1 MDLRATGG
9 DEPERASLHA
19 LAVPP
24 SGPAEPRGDCEGTE
38 LGTDQPVSATT
49 SVPRE
54 VANLTL
60 PTPFGEWQTHVFEW
74 AGSVHLCLCRGRIGD
89 GEDVLVRMHS
99 ECVTGDALGSLRCD
113 CGIQLRHALRTI
125 AAEGRGV
132 IVYSTG
138 HEGRG
143 IGLANKLRA
152 YMLQDRGF
160 DTAEAN
166 EHLGFGVDERTFGDV
181 AACLRALGVRS
192 VRLMSNN
199 RDKAAALEEGGVEVR
214 AIVGLPTAAHARNV
228 RYLGTKQAVMGHVS
242 PMGSPLLDGVGP
254 PPDVAALLGEVR
266 ATGTR
271 PYVVVKYAQTID
283 GRIATSTGDARWISG
298 EEERRTSHAL
308 RAACDAVLVGAGT
321 VRADDPQ
328 LTVRMVAG
336 ASPIRVVLDPRLR
349 IPDGARVLDD
359 DGVTTVVTTS
369 ASPAERRAELRR
381 RGVSV
386 VVVPPGPR
394 GVHLAA
400 ALEAL
405 LDAGIRSVLVE
416 GGARVIT
423 SFLSA
428 GLADRLVVAIA
439 PRLLG
444 SGTDAVNDLGITEVA
459 GSIRLEHRT
468 VHAAGEDVL
477 IAGDLVR

>member
-1 MDLRATGG
+1 M
-9 DEPERASLHA
+9 
-19 LAVPP
+19 
-24 SGPAEPRGDCEGTE
+24 
-38 LGTDQPVSATT
+38 GTDLPVSSTT
-49 SVPRE
+49 IVPRE

-60 PTPFGEWQTHVFEW
+60 PTPFGGWETHAFEW
-74 AGSVHLCLCRGRIGD
+74 AGSIHLCLCRGQIGE

-113 CGIQLRHALRTI
+113 CGIQLRHAFRTI

-132 IVYSTG
+132 LVYSTG

-152 YMLQDRGF
+152 YLLQDRGF

-166 EHLGFGVDERTFGDV
+166 EHLGFRVDERTFGDV
-181 AACLRALGVRS
+181 AACLGVLGVRS

-199 RDKAAALEEGGVEVR
+199 RDKAAALEAAGIPVR
-214 AIVGLPTAAHARNV
+214 QIVGLPTAAHARNV
-228 RYLGTKQAVMGHVS
+228 RYLSTKQDVMGHHA
-242 PMGSPLLDGVGP
+242 PMGVPVADGAGP
-254 PPDVAALLGEVR
+254 PPDVASLLGEVR
-266 ATGTR
+266 VRTSR

-308 RAACDAVLVGAGT
+308 RAACDAVLVGVGT
-321 VRADDPQ
+321 IIADDPQ
-328 LTVRMVAG
+328 LTVRMVPG

-349 IPDGARVLDD
+349 IPGHARVLED
-359 DGVTTVVTTS
+359 DGMTTIVTTS
-369 ASPAERRAELRR
+369 ASSPERRAELRR

-386 VVVPPGPR
+386 VVVPAASD
-394 GVHLAA
+394 GVDLTA

-405 LDAGIRSVLVE
+405 FADGIRSVLVE

-423 SFLSA
+423 SFLSL
-428 GLADRLVVAIA
+428 GVVDRLVVAIA
-439 PRLLG
+439 PRLMG

-459 GSIRLEHRT
+459 SSIRLERRA
-468 VHAAGEDVL
+468 VHVAGDDVL
-477 IAGDLVR
+477 IAGDLAT

>member
-1 MDLRATGG
+1 MS
-9 DEPERASLHA
+9 ASTI
-19 LAVPP
+19 VPK
-24 SGPAEPRGDCEGTE
+24 
-38 LGTDQPVSATT
+38 
-49 SVPRE
+49 E

-60 PTPFGEWQTHVFEW
+60 PTPFGGWETHAFEW
-74 AGSVHLCLCRGRIGD
+74 EGSIHLCLCRGRIGD

-113 CGIQLRHALRTI
+113 CGIQLRHAFRTI

-132 IVYSTG
+132 LVYSTG

-152 YMLQDRGF
+152 YVLQDRGL

-166 EHLGFGVDERTFGDV
+166 EHLGFRVDERTYGDV
-181 AACLRALGVRS
+181 AACLRVLGVRS

-199 RDKAAALEEGGVEVR
+199 RDKAVALEAAGIPVREV
-214 AIVGLPTAAHARNV
+214 VGLPTAAHARNV
-228 RYLGTKQAVMGHVS
+228 RYLSTKQAAMGHLA
-242 PMGSPLLDGVGP
+242 PMGVPLPDGSGP
-254 PPDVAALLGEVR
+254 PPDVASLLGEVR
-266 ATGTR
+266 PSATR

-283 GRIATSTGDARWISG
+283 GRIATATGDARWISG

-308 RAACDAVLVGAGT
+308 RAACDAVLVGVGT
-321 VRADDPQ
+321 ILADDPR
-328 LTVRMVAG
+328 LTVRMVPG
-336 ASPIRVVLDPRLR
+336 ASPMRIVLDAGLR
-349 IPDGARVLDD
+349 IPDRARVLDH
-359 DGVTTVVTTS
+359 DGVTTIVTTS
-369 ASPAERRAELRR
+369 ASSAERRAELRR

-386 VVVPPGPR
+386 VVVRADPL
-394 GVHLAA
+394 GVDLPA

-405 LDAGIRSVLVE
+405 FDDGIRSVLVE

-423 SFLSA
+423 SFLSR

-439 PRLLG
+439 PRVMG

-459 GSIRLEHRT
+459 SAIRLERRA
-468 VHAAGEDVL
+468 VHVAGDDVL
-477 IAGDLVR
+477 IAGDVGT

>member
-1 MDLRATGG
+1 M
-9 DEPERASLHA
+9 
-19 LAVPP
+19 
-24 SGPAEPRGDCEGTE
+24 GTQ
-38 LGTDQPVSATT
+38 LPVSATT
-49 SVPRE
+49 IVPKE
-54 VANLTL
+54 VASLTL
-60 PTPFGEWQTHVFEW
+60 PTPFGGWETHAFEW
-74 AGSVHLCLCRGRIGD
+74 AGSIHLCLCRGRMGD

-113 CGIQLRHALRTI
+113 CGIQLRHAFRAI

-132 IVYSTG
+132 LVYSTG

-152 YMLQDRGF
+152 YVLQDTGF

-166 EHLGFGVDERTFGDV
+166 EHLGFRVDERTFGDV

-199 RDKAAALEEGGVEVR
+199 RDKAAALEAAGIPVR
-214 AIVGLPTAAHARNV
+214 AVVGLPTAAHARNA
-228 RYLGTKQAVMGHVS
+228 RYLSTKQAVMGHEA
-242 PMGSPLLDGVGP
+242 PMGVPLADDTGP
-254 PPDVAALLGEVR
+254 PPDVGSLLGEVR
-266 ATGTR
+266 STTTR

-308 RAACDAVLVGAGT
+308 RAACDAVLVGVGT
-321 VRADDPQ
+321 ILADDPR
-328 LTVRMVAG
+328 LTVRLVPG

-349 IPDGARVLDD
+349 LPDDARVLEA
-359 DGVTTVVTTS
+359 DGVTTIVTTG
-369 ASPAERRAELRR
+369 ASPAERRDELRR

-386 VVVPPGPR
+386 VVVPAGPD
-394 GVHLAA
+394 GLDLHAT
-400 ALEAL
+400 LEAL
-405 LDAGIRSVLVE
+405 FDDGIRSMLVE

-423 SFLSA
+423 SFLSL

-439 PRLLG
+439 PRVMG

-459 GSIRLEHRT
+459 SSIRLERRA
-468 VHAAGEDVL
+468 VHVAGDDVL
-477 IAGDLVR
+477 IAGDLPG

>member
-1 MDLRATGG
+1 M
-9 DEPERASLHA
+9 
-19 LAVPP
+19 
-24 SGPAEPRGDCEGTE
+24 GTH
-38 LGTDQPVSATT
+38 LPVSATT
-49 SVPRE
+49 IAPRE
-54 VANLTL
+54 VASLTL
-60 PTPFGEWQTHVFEW
+60 PTPFGGWETHAFEW
-74 AGSVHLCLCRGRIGD
+74 AGSIHLCLCRGRMGD

-113 CGIQLRHALRTI
+113 CGIQLRHAFRAI

-132 IVYSTG
+132 LVYSTG

-152 YMLQDRGF
+152 YVLQDTGF

-166 EHLGFGVDERTFGDV
+166 EHLGFRVDERTFGDV

-199 RDKAAALEEGGVEVR
+199 RDKAAALEAAGIPVR
-214 AIVGLPTAAHARNV
+214 AVVGLPTAAHARNV
-228 RYLGTKQAVMGHVS
+228 RYLSTKQAVMGHEA
-242 PMGSPLLDGVGP
+242 PMGVPLADDTGP
-254 PPDVAALLGEVR
+254 PPDVGSLLGEVR
-266 ATGTR
+266 STTTR

-308 RAACDAVLVGAGT
+308 RAACDAVLVGVGT
-321 VRADDPQ
+321 ILADDPR
-328 LTVRMVAG
+328 LTVRLVPG

-349 IPDGARVLDD
+349 LPDDARVLEA
-359 DGVTTVVTTS
+359 DGVTTIVTTG
-369 ASPAERRAELRR
+369 ASPAERRDELRR

-386 VVVPPGPR
+386 VVVPAGPD
-394 GVHLAA
+394 GLDLHAT
-400 ALEAL
+400 LEAL
-405 LDAGIRSVLVE
+405 FDDGIRSMLVE

-423 SFLSA
+423 SFLSL

-439 PRLLG
+439 PRVMG

-459 GSIRLEHRT
+459 SSIRLERRA
-468 VHAAGEDVL
+468 VHVAGDDVL
-477 IAGDLVR
+477 IAGDLPG

>member
-1 MDLRATGG
+1 MS
-9 DEPERASLHA
+9 ASTI
-19 LAVPP
+19 VPK
-24 SGPAEPRGDCEGTE
+24 
-38 LGTDQPVSATT
+38 
-49 SVPRE
+49 E

-60 PTPFGEWQTHVFEW
+60 PTPFGGWETHAFEW
-74 AGSVHLCLCRGRIGD
+74 EGSIHLCLCRGRIGD

-113 CGIQLRHALRTI
+113 CGIQLRHAFRTI

-132 IVYSTG
+132 LVYSTG

-152 YMLQDRGF
+152 YLLQDRGL

-166 EHLGFGVDERTFGDV
+166 EHLGFRVDERTYGDV
-181 AACLRALGVRS
+181 AACLRVLGVRS

-199 RDKAAALEEGGVEVR
+199 RDKAVALEAAGIPVREV
-214 AIVGLPTAAHARNV
+214 VGLPTAAHARNV
-228 RYLGTKQAVMGHVS
+228 RYLSTKQAAMGHLA
-242 PMGSPLLDGVGP
+242 PMGVPLPDGSGP
-254 PPDVAALLGEVR
+254 PPDVASLLGEVR
-266 ATGTR
+266 PSATR

-283 GRIATSTGDARWISG
+283 GRIATATGDARWISG

-308 RAACDAVLVGAGT
+308 RAACDAVLVGVGT
-321 VRADDPQ
+321 ILADDPR
-328 LTVRMVAG
+328 LTVRMVPG
-336 ASPIRVVLDPRLR
+336 ASPMRIVLDAGLR
-349 IPDGARVLDD
+349 IPDRARVLDH
-359 DGVTTVVTTS
+359 DGVTTIVTTS
-369 ASPAERRAELRR
+369 ASSAERRAELRR

-386 VVVPPGPR
+386 VVVRAHPL
-394 GVHLAA
+394 GVDLPA

-405 LDAGIRSVLVE
+405 SDDGIRSVLVE

-423 SFLSA
+423 SFLSR

-439 PRLLG
+439 PRVMG

-459 GSIRLEHRT
+459 SAIRLERRA
-468 VHAAGEDVL
+468 VHMAGDDVL
-477 IAGDLVR
+477 IAGDVGT

>member
-1 MDLRATGG
+1 
-9 DEPERASLHA
+9 
-19 LAVPP
+19 V
-24 SGPAEPRGDCEGTE
+24 
-38 LGTDQPVSATT
+38 GTDLPVSSTT
-49 SVPRE
+49 IVPRE

-60 PTPFGEWQTHVFEW
+60 PTPFGGWETHAFEW
-74 AGSVHLCLCRGRIGD
+74 AGSIHLCLCRGQIGD

-113 CGIQLRHALRTI
+113 CGIQLRHAFRTI

-132 IVYSTG
+132 LVYSTG

-152 YMLQDRGF
+152 YLLQDQGF

-166 EHLGFGVDERTFGDV
+166 EHLGFRVDERTFGDV
-181 AACLRALGVRS
+181 AACLGVLGVRS

-199 RDKAAALEEGGVEVR
+199 GDKAAALEAAGIPVR
-214 AIVGLPTAAHARNV
+214 EIVGLPTAAHARNV
-228 RYLGTKQAVMGHVS
+228 RYLSTKQAIMGHHA
-242 PMGSPLLDGVGP
+242 PMGVPVADGAGP
-254 PPDVAALLGEVR
+254 PPDVASLLGEVR
-266 ATGTR
+266 VRTSR

-298 EEERRTSHAL
+298 VEERRTSHAL
-308 RAACDAVLVGAGT
+308 RAACDAVLVGVGT
-321 VRADDPQ
+321 IIADDPQ
-328 LTVRMVAG
+328 LTVRMVPG

-349 IPDGARVLDD
+349 IPGDARVLEDE
-359 DGVTTVVTTS
+359 GVTTIVTTS
-369 ASPAERRAELRR
+369 ASSPERRADMRR

-386 VVVPPGPR
+386 VVVPAGSE
-394 GVHLAA
+394 GVDLTA

-405 LDAGIRSVLVE
+405 FDEGIRSVLVE

-423 SFLSA
+423 SLLSL

-439 PRLLG
+439 PRVMG

-459 GSIRLEHRT
+459 SSIRLERRA
-468 VHAAGEDVL
+468 VHVAGDDVL
-477 IAGDLVR
+477 IAGDLAT

>member
-1 MDLRATGG
+1 M
-9 DEPERASLHA
+9 
-19 LAVPP
+19 
-24 SGPAEPRGDCEGTE
+24 GTH
-38 LGTDQPVSATT
+38 LPVSATT
-49 SVPRE
+49 IAPRE

-60 PTPFGEWQTHVFEW
+60 PTPFGGWETHAFEW
-74 AGSVHLCLCRGRIGD
+74 AGSIHLCLCRGRMGD

-113 CGIQLRHALRTI
+113 CGIQLRHAFRTI

-132 IVYSTG
+132 LVYSTG

-152 YMLQDRGF
+152 YLLQDRGF

-166 EHLGFGVDERTFGDV
+166 EHLGFRVDERTFGDV

-199 RDKAAALEEGGVEVR
+199 RQKAVALEAEGIAVR

-228 RYLGTKQAVMGHVS
+228 RYLSTKQAVMGHEA
-242 PMGSPLLDGVGP
+242 PMGVPLADDAGP
-254 PPDVAALLGEVR
+254 PPDVGSLLGEVR
-266 ATGTR
+266 ATTTH
-271 PYVVVKYAQTID
+271 PYVVLKYAQTID
-283 GRIATSTGDARWISG
+283 GRIATSAGDARWISG

-308 RAACDAVLVGAGT
+308 RAACDAVLVGVGT
-321 VRADDPQ
+321 ILADDPR
-328 LTVRMVAG
+328 LTVRMVPG

-349 IPDGARVLDD
+349 LPDDARVLDA
-359 DGVTTVVTTS
+359 DGVTTIVTTT
-369 ASPAERRAELRR
+369 ASSPERRGELRR

-386 VVVPPGPR
+386 VVVPAGPH
-394 GVHLAA
+394 GLDLDA

-405 LDAGIRSVLVE
+405 FDDGIRSVLVE

-423 SFLSA
+423 SFLSL

-439 PRLLG
+439 PRVMG
-444 SGTDAVNDLGITEVA
+444 SGTEAVNDLGVTEVA
-459 GSIRLEHRT
+459 SAIRLERRV
-468 VHAAGEDVL
+468 VHVAGDDVL
-477 IAGDLVR
+477 IAGDLPT

>member
-1 MDLRATGG
+1 M
-9 DEPERASLHA
+9 
-19 LAVPP
+19 
-24 SGPAEPRGDCEGTE
+24 GTH
-38 LGTDQPVSATT
+38 LPVSATT
-49 SVPRE
+49 IAPRE
-54 VANLTL
+54 VASLTL
-60 PTPFGEWQTHVFEW
+60 PTPFGGWETHAFEW
-74 AGSVHLCLCRGRIGD
+74 AGSIHLCLCRGRMGD

-113 CGIQLRHALRTI
+113 CGIQLRHAFRAI

-132 IVYSTG
+132 LVYSTG

-152 YMLQDRGF
+152 YVLQDTGF

-166 EHLGFGVDERTFGDV
+166 EHLGFRVDERTFGDV

-199 RDKAAALEEGGVEVR
+199 RDKAAALEAAGIPVR
-214 AIVGLPTAAHARNV
+214 AVVGLPTAAHARNA
-228 RYLGTKQAVMGHVS
+228 RYLSTKQAVMGHEA
-242 PMGSPLLDGVGP
+242 PMGVPLADDTGP
-254 PPDVAALLGEVR
+254 PPDVGSLLGEVR
-266 ATGTR
+266 STTTR

-308 RAACDAVLVGAGT
+308 RAACDAVLVGVGT
-321 VRADDPQ
+321 ILADDPR
-328 LTVRMVAG
+328 LTVRLVPG

-349 IPDGARVLDD
+349 LPDDARVLEA
-359 DGVTTVVTTS
+359 DGVTTIVTTG
-369 ASPAERRAELRR
+369 ASPAERRDELRR

-386 VVVPPGPR
+386 VVVPAGPD
-394 GVHLAA
+394 GLDLHAT
-400 ALEAL
+400 LEAL
-405 LDAGIRSVLVE
+405 FDDGIRSMLVE

-423 SFLSA
+423 SFLSL

-439 PRLLG
+439 PRVMG

-459 GSIRLEHRT
+459 SSIRLERRA
-468 VHAAGEDVL
+468 VHVAGDDVL
-477 IAGDLVR
+477 IAGDLPG